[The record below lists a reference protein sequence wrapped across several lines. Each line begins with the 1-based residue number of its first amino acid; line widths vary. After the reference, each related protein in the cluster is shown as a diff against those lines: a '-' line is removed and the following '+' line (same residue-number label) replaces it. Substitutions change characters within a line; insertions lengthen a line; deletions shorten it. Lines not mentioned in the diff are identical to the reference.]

1 MLDVHGA
8 AQAHHVVGAVAAG
21 DAVPARVV
29 APVEIELFG
38 GLQGGL
44 HRDVLCFG
52 PPLQGEG
59 WVGMGLTFGVRVI
72 WVDRGVVWHSGGGRE
87 THPHPGPPLEGEGES
102 HGNRSYAGNVRNSCS
117 SSACV
122 SRSSTPIASLIRSE
136 EQTSELQSLMRISS
150 AVF

>member
-1 MLDVHGA
+1 MLYVHGA

-52 PPLQGEG
+52 PPL
-59 WVGMGLTFGVRVI
+59 
-72 WVDRGVVWHSGGGRE
+72 
-87 THPHPGPPLEGEGES
+87 EGEGES

-122 SRSSTPIASLIRSE
+122 SRSSTPIDRKSTRLN
-136 EQTSELQSLMRISS
+136 SS
-150 AVF
+150 H